1 VPGAALAS
9 ISSNFSANLPGVI
22 STLGSTMQSPSPTFS
37 STAAARLAIGL
48 AQGIA
53 LHLLYLA
60 AEEGVWPATH
70 GMVFAPMLV
79 VAWFVPVLLLLGLG
93 NIRWR
98 TLVVW
103 GTAAALLLAGLAA
116 HDIARGGASDSY
128 WFWGVRAAE
137 SPRLFP
143 SSILAPFV
151 MIGLFI
157 AQALIV
163 AGDTDRKLIA
173 FYPRHF
179 DAAWKHGV
187 QLALAAVFVGVF
199 WLLLWLGAGLFKL
212 INIEFFTRFIEH
224 RWFALPVTTLALA
237 CAIHVTDVRAGIVR
251 GMRTLI
257 LILASWLLPLLT
269 LIVVGFLA
277 SLPFTGLAP
286 LWSTRFATSLLLTA
300 AAALVVL
307 VNAAYQDGDA
317 EHAPPRL
324 IRYAGS
330 LAALALTPLV
340 AIAGYALALRVEQH
354 GWTTDRIIAAACVLV
369 GACYA
374 LGYGWGVFRRGIWL
388 KPLEG
393 CNVAAAFVVLGV
405 LLALFTPLADPA
417 RISVASQLA
426 RLETGK
432 VAADKFDFAYLRFQG
447 ARYGMEALER
457 LKASAHGPGADVVKR
472 RAAQALA
479 QKYRWEQ
486 PAVEVTPEQ
495 RAGNITVYPATG
507 TLPETF
513 LRQNWAANQ
522 PQLWLVPRCLVEEAA
537 KCEAYLLDLDG
548 DGTDEIVVL
557 DLSRPAIARTFKQ
570 TADGAWRDIGGLS
583 CLVGCDKV
591 RAAFRNGELKLV
603 PTDWRDIEAG
613 GVRLR
618 VEPTP
623 GAAQDNCP

>member
-1 VPGAALAS
+1 
-9 ISSNFSANLPGVI
+9 
-22 STLGSTMQSPSPTFS
+22 MQSPGTTSL
-37 STAAARLAIGL
+37 STAVARLAIGL
-48 AQGIA
+48 VQGIA

-70 GMVFAPMLV
+70 GMMFAPLLI
-79 VAWFVPVLLLLGLG
+79 VAWFVPVILLLGLG
-93 NIRWR
+93 NMRLR
-98 TLVVW
+98 TLIVW
-103 GTAAALLLAGLAA
+103 GIAAALLLAGLAV
-116 HDIARGGASDSY
+116 HDIARGGASESY
-128 WFWGVRAAE
+128 WFWSARAPG

-143 SSILAPFV
+143 SPILVPFV

-173 FYPRHF
+173 VYPRHF

-212 INIEFFTRFIEH
+212 INIEFFTRLIEH

-257 LILASWLLPLLT
+257 LILASWLLPLLA
-269 LIVVGFLA
+269 LIVAGFLA

-286 LWSTRFATSLLLTA
+286 LWNTRFASTLLLTA

-324 IRYAGS
+324 IRHAGS
-330 LAALALTPLV
+330 LAALTLTPLV

-369 GACYA
+369 GTCYA
-374 LGYGWGVFRRGIWL
+374 LGYGWAVLRRGAWL
-388 KPLEG
+388 KPIEA
-393 CNVAAAFVVLGV
+393 CNVASAFLVLGV

-426 RLETGK
+426 RLQSGK

-447 ARYGMEALER
+447 ARYGAAALDR
-457 LKASAHGPGADVVKR
+457 LKDTAEGPNSEVIRR

-479 QKYRWEQ
+479 QKYPWDRSV
-486 PAVEVTPEQ
+486 VEATPE
-495 RAGNITVYPATG
+495 RRSANIAVYPVTR
-507 TLPETF
+507 TLPEAF
-513 LRQNWAANQ
+513 LKQNWAANQ
-522 PQLWLVPRCLVEEAA
+522 SSDWFLPQCLVEDNT
-537 KCEAYLLDLDG
+537 KCEAHLLDLDG
-548 DGTDEIVVL
+548 DGTDEIVL
-557 DLSRPAIARTFKQ
+557 IDLSRPWVARVFKQ
-570 TADGAWRDIGGLS
+570 AADGAWHDIGGLS
-583 CLVGCDKV
+583 NLVRCDKV
-591 RAAFRNGELKLV
+591 RAALRSGELKLV
-603 PTDWRDIEAG
+603 PSEWRDIEAG
-613 GVRLR
+613 GIRLR
-618 VEPTP
+618 LEPP
-623 GAAQDNCP
+623 PNRPQDSCP